1 MSDLL
6 HAAVKAGN
14 KETVE
19 KLISFGEDVNFV
31 SNHKSP
37 LMHCLDTDIANILLL
52 NGADVEL
59 KSGDRNLSALL
70 NLFLNDDTDK
80 ECNNQKIKTTDEMFE
95 VTLELTKLYL
105 NHGANINDKDSE
117 GKTALMLA
125 SSLKDHAKV
134 VTYLLE
140 SDADYTPM
148 DCYGRNAFYY
158 AVNLGLT
165 NTVAVF
171 LKCPIDVNVPC
182 SSTGLTAFHL
192 AAKNND
198 TDMLCLLASYKA
210 DLEVEDTHGDI
221 ALMNALKSSGKVKD
235 SILFLL
241 DAGLNINHQNKDG
254 KTAIMTAAEMSMTGV
269 VTLLRK
275 ELIWAS
281 EIM

>member
-37 LMHCLDTDIANILLL
+37 LMYCLDTDIANSLLL
-52 NGADVEL
+52 NGADVKL

-117 GKTALMLA
+117 
-125 SSLKDHAKV
+125 
-134 VTYLLE
+134 
-140 SDADYTPM
+140 
-148 DCYGRNAFYY
+148 
-158 AVNLGLT
+158 
-165 NTVAVF
+165 VF
-171 LKCPIDVNVPC
+171 LKFPIDVNVPC
-182 SSTGLTAFHL
+182 SSTGLTALHL

-198 TDMLCLLASYKA
+198 TDMLCLLVIYKA
-210 DLEVEDTHGDI
+210 DLDVVDTQGNT
-221 ALMNALKSSGKVKD
+221 ALMNALKSSGKKKD

-241 DAGLNINHQNKDG
+241 DSSLNINNQNKDG
-254 KTAIMTAAEMSMTGV
+254 KTAIMIAAEMSMTGV